1 MGVHPLRLKMF
12 DSRAGF
18 PNNRYSDLQH
28 ILRARPGTVPKEL
41 SGEIDQAIN
50 SLPSHLSSAIDAV
63 RVIGNFAA
71 AHHQKSTNAGE
82 IFDVE
87 TGEAEW
93 SLEVL
98 EGLFDFYFVQPAI
111 LKAKRDAVNKKLQD
125 AGRPPMR

>member
-1 MGVHPLRLKMF
+1 MF

-28 ILRARPGTVPKEL
+28 ILWARPGIVPKEL

-71 AHHQKSTNAGE
+71 HHQKSTNAGE

-87 TGEAEW
+87 TGEADW

-125 AGRPPMR
+125 AGRPPMRWPP